1 MSSGCRGSSSISYC
15 LSDDGSLEKNAAAG
29 DIDLT
34 EDEDARLTTASDNFN
49 PINGVRALPKIL
61 RKRLPF

>member
-1 MSSGCRGSSSISYC
+1 
-15 LSDDGSLEKNAAAG
+15 LEKNAAAA
-29 DIDLT
+29 DIELT

-49 PINGVRALPKIL
+49 PISGVKALPKIV